1 MDAIVERF
9 ANVYVLSYLL
19 LIFALQFAYAGW
31 LRWRRHHIAS
41 RRRAQGL
48 PDAIL
53 INNSE
58 RLSERRRHA
67 LVQSGL
73 LLGSILLLP
82 FILVW
87 LAPQLEG
94 GAADLERS
102 GVIIVFLALLV
113 WLALEGTDVAKAFL
127 GGLAFKTLAAFK
139 NPFQLGDR
147 VTLKGIGGKVVGFN
161 TFFVTLATPNDDL
174 VNIPTASLWNEVLNS
189 ANAGERGSLCVMNFY
204 LAPFISAEQRQAAED
219 RLWDAIQASVYFDP
233 TKPFQIYLSQ
243 TPTFIQ
249 VTAKAYVAS
258 TYDDP
263 LFTSDVTRTF
273 LDFASAHNIP
283 LAARSWPILV
293 PPAEQPIE
301 S

>member
-19 LIFALQFAYAGW
+19 LIVALQFAYAGW
-31 LRWRRHHIAS
+31 RHWRRRRIAS

-48 PDAIL
+48 PDAML

-58 RLSERRRHA
+58 RLGERRRHA

-94 GAADLERS
+94 GAAVPERS
-102 GVIIVFLALLV
+102 GVIIVFIALLV

-127 GGLAFKTLAAFK
+127 GGLAFKTVAAFK

-174 VNIPTASLWNEVLNS
+174 VNIPTASLWSEVLNS
-189 ANAGERGSLCVMNFY
+189 ANAGARGSLCVMNFY
-204 LAPFISAEQRQAAED
+204 LAPFVSPEQRQAAED

-258 TYDDP
+258 TYDEP
-263 LFTSDVTRTF
+263 LFSSDVTRTF
-273 LDFASAHNIP
+273 LDFTSAHHIP
-283 LAARSWPILV
+283 LAARSWPASATPV
-293 PPAEQPIE
+293 AQPIK